1 MDDGRKKP
9 EFESRISKRSGKKR
23 AASEGQSGAGKG
35 RVRVVV
41 ADNDPIILDEIGRL
55 LETRF
60 DVVARDGNGRE
71 LVKKVPRLSPA
82 VVVGGITMPEMNGI
96 EAARWITKACPGVK
110 VVMLSVHDDPTYIE
124 EAFEAGASG
133 YVLKLHASKELIQA
147 IEDVLV
153 GRSYRPHDLG

>member
-1 MDDGRKKP
+1 MDDGRTKP
-9 EFESRISKRSGKKR
+9 EFESRLSKRSGKKR
-23 AASEGQSGAGKG
+23 ATLGQSESCEP

-41 ADNDPIILDEIGRL
+41 ADNDPIILDEIRKL

-60 DVVARDGNGRE
+60 DVVARAVNGRE
-71 LVKKVPRLSPA
+71 LVKTVQRLSPA
-82 VVVGGITMPEMNGI
+82 VVVADITMPEMNGI
-96 EAARWITKACPGVK
+96 EAARWITKECPGVK

-124 EAFEAGASG
+124 SAFEAGASG